1 MGGVEGEK
9 VLSGCEVDAGALIVI
24 LSMNR
29 ERDKAG
35 LTADEKNHGVLW

>member
-1 MGGVEGEK
+1 VGCVGGCGVG
-9 VLSGCEVDAGALIVI
+9 AGALIVI

-35 LTADEKNHGVLW
+35 LTADEKNHGVLC